1 MNGKHVQVAW
11 VTRSILT
18 FLLPFGFRKA
28 VSSSI
33 ATPTHNN
40 PFFLFYSNSTCL
52 PNGPQMV
59 RIHYIDLVYHYTAY
73 IRISSFLPR
82 CCTSRCDDGTG
93 DLESQTRAAH
103 QDGDV
108 VGVVDIDFSTSNIPP
123 NTPNKC

>member
-1 MNGKHVQVAW
+1 
-11 VTRSILT
+11 
-18 FLLPFGFRKA
+18 
-28 VSSSI
+28 
-33 ATPTHNN
+33 
-40 PFFLFYSNSTCL
+40 
-52 PNGPQMV
+52 MV